1 MLVCAS
7 MCAPS
12 VPRRLWWFGALL
24 VAVQRPVVAGSR
36 RSPGRR
42 RVGKRGPRSRDGAAV
57 TERTSAQGVFRR
69 HNAWVLL
76 KESTLRAAEAVVV
89 RCPFGCR
96 PEPGGPWVPAF
107 AGKTGGRKAGAQEA
121 RRCRGYG
128 KGLAAAGC
136 PPARCL
142 SAREKTAPSVLRR
155 PWRFDA
161 LLIAVQSPVVP
172 GSRRSPGRRGVG
184 KRGPRSRSGAAATGM
199 DLSAVDIPPARCLGA
214 REKPAPS
221 VLRRLWRFDT
231 LLVAVQSSVVPGS
244 RRSLGRR

>member
-12 VPRRLWWFGALL
+12 VPRRLWWFDALL
-24 VAVQRPVVAGSR
+24 VAVQSPVVPGAR

-42 RVGKRGPRSRDGAAV
+42 RVGQRGPRGRDGAAV

-107 AGKTGGRKAGAQEA
+107 AGKTRGRKAGAQA
-121 RRCRGYG
+121 PQWCRGHG
-128 KGLAAAGC
+128 
-136 PPARCL
+136 
-142 SAREKTAPSVLRR
+142 E
-155 PWRFDA
+155 
-161 LLIAVQSPVVP
+161 
-172 GSRRSPGRRGVG
+172 
-184 KRGPRSRSGAAATGM
+184 
-199 DLSAVDIPPARCLGA
+199 DLSTAGY
-214 REKPAPS
+214 S
-221 VLRRLWRFDT
+221 M
-231 LLVAVQSSVVPGS
+231 
-244 RRSLGRR
+244 GRG